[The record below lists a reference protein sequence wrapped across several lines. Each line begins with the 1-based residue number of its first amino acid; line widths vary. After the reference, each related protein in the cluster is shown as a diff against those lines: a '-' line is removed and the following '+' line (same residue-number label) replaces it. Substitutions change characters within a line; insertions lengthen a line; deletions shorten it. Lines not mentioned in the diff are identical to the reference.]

1 MMWSSDKLII
11 LEFGYL
17 LASQVLRSL
26 DKKEKQLPVERDL
39 VQ

>member
-26 DKKEKQLPVERDL
+26 GKKEKQPPVERDL